1 MSVSVVML
9 DGRSLSV
16 SDLLDIADGHLQVD
30 FPEEVWQSLQSFREG
45 LERQLVRHPEIQIYG
60 TNVGCGDLKDVT
72 ISPEAF
78 ENYQIRFI
86 RAHNCGTGKP
96 LPEAVVRAIMVIRLN
111 SFAKG
116 FSAVRPETCRL
127 MIDML
132 NRGVTPWVLE
142 EGSVGASG
150 DLVPLAMIGAV
161 LLGFKEAKAYFHGEL
176 MPADEALAKAGLLP
190 TKLGAKE
197 AMGLTNGSSFIAGM
211 AAFAFRNALNILR
224 HASISGAL
232 SLEAIRGEKDA
243 FSDVIL
249 ESRPHRGQMAIG
261 KALRALI
268 EGSCRMSADAQKVG
282 FPGQLRETVKERVQD
297 RYSFRAMPQVHGAF
311 FEALEKLREV
321 LTIEINSATDN
332 PLFIL
337 DNGWYIA
344 KSGANFHG
352 QPLAAVIDYVK
363 MTLTSVTLITNKR
376 VFAIL
381 DKAQSYGLPQDLAAD
396 PKGGDTG
403 LMISQYAASARAAES
418 RILSFPASVTS
429 ISTAANQEDFV
440 SMGSI
445 GAVHLERAIYN
456 AELVVAVE
464 LLCALRSLQMTFDL
478 LPESLKP
485 LAPSTAKV
493 FTFLDQTLPPVTQ
506 DQYLRTDMEA
516 MIAVVRSGSLLH
528 LVPDALSSLAL
539 GISVSV
545 SQ

>member
-1 MSVSVVML
+1 MNGNLIKL
-9 DGRSLSV
+9 DGKSLTIPA
-16 SDLLDIADGHLQVD
+16 LLAIAENKKQVD
-30 FPEEVWQSLQSFREG
+30 FTDAIWHELESFRKG
-45 LERQLVRHPEIQIYG
+45 LERQLVEHPDIQIYG

-96 LPEAVVRAIMVIRLN
+96 LAEPVVRAIMVIRLN

-116 FSAVRPETCRL
+116 FSGVRPETCRL

-161 LLGFKEAKAYFHGEL
+161 LLGFKEAKAYYLGQL
-176 MPADEALAKAGLLP
+176 LAADEALEKAGLHP
-190 TKLGAKE
+190 TRLGAKE
-197 AMGLTNGSSFIAGM
+197 AMGLTNGSSFIAGL
-211 AAFAFRNALNILR
+211 AVFAWRKATNILK
-224 HASISGAL
+224 HAAISGAL

-243 FSDVIL
+243 FSDLIL

-261 KALRALI
+261 KTLRALI
-268 EGSCRMSADAQKVG
+268 EGSRRMTADAQRVE
-282 FPGQLRETVKERVQD
+282 FPGQHKETVKERVQD
-297 RYSFRAMPQVHGAF
+297 RYSFRAIPQVHGAF
-311 FEALEKLREV
+311 FEALDKLHEV
-321 LTIEINSATDN
+321 LLIEINSATDN

-337 DNGWYIA
+337 NNGWYIA

-352 QPLAAVIDYVK
+352 QPLAAVIDYAK
-363 MTLTSVTLITNKR
+363 LTLTGLTLITNKR

-396 PKGGDTG
+396 PCGGDTG

-445 GAVHLERAIYN
+445 GAIHFEKVIYN
-456 AELVVAVE
+456 AEIVVAVE
-464 LLCALRSLQMTFDL
+464 LLCSTRSLQMTCNL
-478 LPESLKP
+478 LPESLRQ
-485 LAPSTAKV
+485 LAPETQKV
-493 FTFLDQTLPPVTQ
+493 FDYLNEILPPISQ
-506 DQYLRTDMEA
+506 DQYLRLDMEK
-516 MIAVVRSGSLLH
+516 M
-528 LVPDALSSLAL
+528 
-539 GISVSV
+539 ISVVQSGDLLQKV
-545 SQ
+545 QDSLTLL